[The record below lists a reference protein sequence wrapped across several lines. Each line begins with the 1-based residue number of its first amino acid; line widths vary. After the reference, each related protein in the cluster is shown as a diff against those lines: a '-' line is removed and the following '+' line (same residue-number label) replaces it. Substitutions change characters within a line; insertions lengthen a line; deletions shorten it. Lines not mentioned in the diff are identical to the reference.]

1 MNQDVRE
8 KQKLCR
14 TNHVFTGKKKK
25 KKIRGTDYYFEE
37 KVVTKIERVV
47 ISVHEEWRSINI
59 IYY

>member
-1 MNQDVRE
+1 MLE
-8 KQKLCR
+8 KNKNYVEPIMYLPE
-14 TNHVFTGKKKK
+14 KKKK
-25 KKIRGTDYYFEE
+25 KNGGTDYYFEE